1 MNYWPLALIHSSD
14 NNVFR
19 RAMSFSFSF
28 GPHAGVPSN
37 DRVAR
42 VSLPS
47 GV

>member
-1 MNYWPLALIHSSD
+1 VLTTGSNSPSD

-19 RAMSFSFSF
+19 CAISFSLSV

-47 GV
+47 AV